1 MVKNELYRIR
11 AGSLQQLGADR
22 RRPVATLRR
31 QRGRTGIKRA
41 VSEKRGQRG
50 KKPHRRDDTN
60 KKEEGAR
67 WQRGRTRIKRTV
79 SENEVSATVRRIGAM
94 ERIPK
99 EQGRDVSA
107 TVLN

>member
-1 MVKNELYRIR
+1 MVKNEFYRIS

-22 RRPVATLRR
+22 GRPVATLRR

-50 KKPHRRDDTN
+50 NKTHRRDDKN
-60 KKEEGAR
+60 HKEAGPR
-67 WQRGRTRIKRTV
+67 CQRGRTRIKRAV
-79 SENEVSATVRRIGAM
+79 SENEVSATVRRTGAM

-99 EQGRDVSA
+99 E
-107 TVLN
+107 